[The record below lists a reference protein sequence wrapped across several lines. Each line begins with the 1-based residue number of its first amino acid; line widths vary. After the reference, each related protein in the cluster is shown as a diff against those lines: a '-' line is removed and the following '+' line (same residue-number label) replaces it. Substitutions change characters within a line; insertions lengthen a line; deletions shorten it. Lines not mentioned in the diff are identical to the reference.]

1 MSLNTPIKD
10 WHGKTVWLLGASSGI
25 GRATASALHAQ
36 GARVVVS
43 ARNVDALNQF
53 VTQHPGAIAM
63 PLDASEAA
71 AVRAACAA
79 IVASGGLDHA
89 MYCAGHYQ
97 DMSAL
102 AFDLDDMVKH
112 NQVNYVGALYMI
124 DAVLPHFLAQA
135 ASLEK
140 SGKKAMMVTARAA
153 TSGRPARAPGAS
165 ANGASGAGHISLVG
179 SVAGYRGLPKSL
191 AYGPTKAAL
200 INLAE
205 TLYLDLHDRGI
216 GVSVINPGFVKT
228 PLTAQ
233 NDFKMPAL
241 ISPEEAATAI
251 LEGWAHGE
259 FEIHFPKRFTRWMK
273 AMQALPYGLFFSAIR
288 RFVTV

>member
-1 MSLNTPIKD
+1 MSLNSPIKD

-25 GRATASALHAQ
+25 GRATASALHAK
-36 GARVVVS
+36 GARVIVS
-43 ARNVDALNQF
+43 ARNASALNEF
-53 VTQHPGAIAM
+53 VAQHLGAIAM
-63 PLDASEAA
+63 PLDASDAS

-79 IVASGGLDHA
+79 IVGSGGLDHA
-89 MYCAGHYQ
+89 VYCAGHYH

-112 NQVNYVGALYMI
+112 NQINYVGALYML
-124 DAVLPHFLAQA
+124 DAVLPHFLGIAGQGAKTAKSAVPGTSAKAFAPHFNSA
-135 ASLEK
+135 AI
-140 SGKKAMMVTARAA
+140 
-153 TSGRPARAPGAS
+153 
-165 ANGASGAGHISLVG
+165 AGHISLVG

-205 TLYLDLHDRGI
+205 TLYLDLHDKGI
-216 GVSVINPGFVKT
+216 GVSIINPGFVKT

-251 LEGWAHGE
+251 LEGWANGE